1 MLIEPSS
8 WVAGGTALAFVIA
21 FGAALIADHVRA
33 VQARRRLG
41 TRILVTGSRGK
52 SGTVRLIH
60 AALSGG
66 DDLVYAK
73 MTGTLAAEID
83 VHGVEAP
90 TVRLGA
96 AGVSEMPLAV
106 RRAAAQGATVGVF
119 ECMAVTPDLIALVQG
134 RMVRAHIV
142 VIPTIRLDHLE
153 EEGLS
158 ELDIGMS
165 ILRALDRPAIIVTG
179 VTQPHIVEAY
189 RRYAVERGIDLRF
202 VSPTDGTPTVPG
214 HHPVNVE
221 LALAVAELRSV
232 PRAVAIERLLAVS
245 TEPRALTVQ
254 ELAAEGMGLLRLLDL
269 GGANDPQSAREAF
282 EATGLDRA
290 TVIPVLVNRWERPLR
305 ALSFIG
311 AVVHRF
317 PVVAIAGTLHAY
329 AVGLDRRL
337 ITKVERLC
345 DETRFVPLRRRDCRS
360 AATLAAWV
368 ERFIAS
374 TPEGIPIPRPARTIV
389 LLENTHDPT
398 ADALRR
404 LFDRH
409 GVTRAFVPGGRAH
422 A

>member
-1 MLIEPSS
+1 MPIEPSS
-8 WVAGGTALAFVIA
+8 WVAGGTALTFVVA

-33 VQARRRLG
+33 VRSRRRLR

-66 DDLVYAK
+66 DALVYAK

-83 VHGVEAP
+83 VHGIETP

-96 AGVSEMPLAV
+96 AGVSEMPLAI
-106 RRAAAQGATVGVF
+106 RRAAAQGATSEVF
-119 ECMAVTPDLIALVQG
+119 ECMAVTPALIALVQQK
-134 RMVRAHIV
+134 MVRAHIV
-142 VIPTIRLDHLE
+142 VIPTIRLDHL

-165 ILRALDRPAIIVTG
+165 ILRALDRPSIVVTG
-179 VTQPHIVEAY
+179 VTQPRIAEAY
-189 RRYAVERGIDLRF
+189 RAHAAERGIDLRF
-202 VSPTDGTPTVPG
+202 AVPTANTPTAPG

-221 LALAVAELRSV
+221 LALAVAELEGV

-254 ELAAEGMGLLRLLDL
+254 ELQPEGAGLLRLVDL

-282 EATGLDRA
+282 DATGLDRD

-311 AVVHRF
+311 AAVHRF
-317 PVVAIAGTLHAY
+317 PVVAIAGTLHAH
-329 AVGLDRRL
+329 AVGLDHSL
-337 ITKVERLC
+337 ITKVERLY
-345 DETRFVPLRRRDCRS
+345 DETCFVPLRRRDCGSVLRLS
-360 AATLAAWV
+360 AWV

-374 TPEGIPIPRPARTIV
+374 SPEGIPIPRPARTIV

-404 LFDRH
+404 LFDEH
-409 GVTRAFVPGGRAH
+409 GVTRAFVPEGRAH